1 MRGDRHAIGILVGL
15 VIGAGLGALAHALF
29 AGHPVL
35 DGVVRYVTEPI
46 GDVFL
51 RLLFM
56 LVIPV
61 VVSSLATGIAGL
73 RDLRALGRVG
83 LRTLGFTVVVSSI
96 AVLLGIVMVN
106 VLRPGDGLSSAARE
120 QLVASATS
128 PPVDA
133 AAERSPG
140 DLFVELVPSNPFAA
154 MAAGDM
160 LPIIVFAALLGV
172 GLVLTRTDDARRFED
187 ALRGLNDV
195 LLRLLQ
201 LVLRAAPLGVACLL
215 FTKTAQL
222 GWALL
227 GQLAGYVGTVLGAL
241 AIQQLVVYPLVV
253 RVIGGT
259 SPRAFFRGARDAM
272 LTAFATASS
281 SATLPTSLLVAER
294 ELALPP
300 HVSRF
305 VLTVGATANQNGTA
319 LFEGITVLFLA
330 QLYGVE
336 LSVGQ
341 QVIVVLVCI
350 LGGIGTAGVPAGSLP
365 VIVMLCGMIG
375 VPAEGVGIVLGVD
388 RLLDMCRT
396 TLNVTGDLVAAVVV
410 SRGEPPAITPA
421 RS

>member
-1 MRGDRHAIGILVGL
+1 MLVGL
-15 VIGAGLGALAHALF
+15 VVGAGLGVVAHAWLG
-29 AGHPVL
+29 GHPWL
-35 DGVVRYVTEPI
+35 DAFVHYVTEPL

-56 LVIPV
+56 LVVPV
-61 VVSSLATGIAGL
+61 VMSSLAIGIAGL
-73 RDLRALGRVG
+73 RDLRALGRIG
-83 LRTLGFTVVVSSI
+83 LRTLAFTVVVSAI

-106 VLRPGDGLSSAARE
+106 TIRPGEGLAIDLAG
-120 QLVASATS
+120 ATAI
-128 PPVDA
+128 PPVA
-133 AAERSPG
+133 APAERSAIE
-140 DLFVELVPSNPFAA
+140 LFVELVPSNVFAA

-160 LPIIVFAALLGV
+160 LPLIVFAALLGV
-172 GLVLTRTDDARRFED
+172 GLVLTRTPDARRFEEV
-187 ALRGLNDV
+187 LRGLNDV

-201 LVLRAAPLGVACLL
+201 LVIRVAPLGVACLL

-222 GWALL
+222 GWSLL
-227 GQLAGYVGTVLGAL
+227 GQLASYVGVVLGAL
-241 AIQQLVVYPLVV
+241 AIQQLVVYPLVL
-253 RVIGGT
+253 RGIGGM
-259 SPRAFFRGARDAM
+259 SPLRFFRGARDAM

-330 QLYGVE
+330 QLYDVE
-336 LSVGQ
+336 LSLGQ

-365 VIVMLCGMIG
+365 VIVMLAGMIG

-410 SRGEPPAITPA
+410 ARGEPATDDG
-421 RS
+421 